1 MTSIYYNSPLGST
14 SASTGTSDFLL
25 VSTLPYYNSLAAYK
39 DKYIPYYIQ
48 HTTLEEWE
56 YGLGI
61 VIDNGGGQD
70 VLIRGGNGFYPLATI
85 YSSSNSNNKVTFSA
99 GTKNVTTVISPERI
113 NHGGNNYSYQAN
125 NFTADTVQTTY
136 GVLASGSGV
145 SVGLP
150 LASGNKNLVLSFK
163 LLPTSNNNLT
173 ISPSGSDKI
182 DGLSS
187 TTLTVAEQYTSLIS
201 DGSGWYELVPL
212 IDVTGAG
219 LPSGSVGAIQFKN
232 SSTLFDGSDSL
243 FWASSSGILLIGGKT
258 VSSANIVLPGSSGQN
273 ILFNNQQYNSDFIVK
288 GTGNNQLFFD
298 ASTGRLGINT
308 GSPSTILHVVG
319 RCANDTLKVE
329 SSTECPT
336 GVALTLYHSPN
347 TGSQTGDYPAT
358 INLAGRN
365 SSAQQ
370 INYAQIRSRI
380 LGTALG
386 ATSGELLFNVD
397 HSGVSKNIAS
407 FNVGSINLGLNA
419 QSIQSNN
426 NIVIGQLAKDSGNNN
441 ILLGHYAAISGA
453 LSSKNIVL
461 GNNTSTRGSN
471 NIVLGHNA
479 VISGSYIYNIGDSAS
494 LTSDYTFNLGQNNTV
509 DGISNFVIGSGN
521 TVNSTDSYVLGNSND
536 TNDTKTFIIGENLI
550 SHNTSGYI
558 VGFDNNISGL
568 LNTINGN
575 SIYVTGNS
583 NTVLG
588 QSNTIIGSNNDILGD
603 TNSITGSSN
612 TVFGENITASG
623 SGCIV
628 FGKNLNVNSNNS
640 IIIGNGSND
649 LAVSSGS
656 LIYNSGI
663 NNASFIVY
671 GSAANTGLFYQ
682 NNLLGIDKIASSGYV
697 LDINGYLRSTGVYTD
712 NFRYGASA
720 TSGSIMV
727 SDSSGNASWQ
737 NISTVQQ
744 YLVNNLVDSALIN
757 KQSNAFGSTSGL
769 YWSAT
774 SGLYLSSTSGVSSA
788 FIVASTGNGPLIV
801 NNNNLARTN
810 VFNIKDSDN
819 ENLLLANSTNKR
831 IGINITPSYN
841 FHVSGVTRIQNSS
854 LDYLEKTSDRLVIN
868 YDIDG
873 STFKNWN
880 ITSSGLF
887 LKQTNEG
894 SLIPIQSFGTSTP
907 TDVSN
912 AHPLVL
918 TYDVASST
926 YQVKFTSGIYGGFTV
941 FTGASDS

>member
-25 VSTLPYYNSLAAYK
+25 VSTLSYHNSLAAYK
-39 DKYIPYYIQ
+39 DKYIPYYIE

-70 VLIRGGNGFYPLATI
+70 VLVRQGNALYPLATV

-163 LLPTSNNNLT
+163 LLPNSDNNLT

-212 IDVTGAG
+212 IDVTGVG
-219 LPSGSVGAIQFKN
+219 LPVGSVGAIQFKN
-232 SSTLFDGSDSL
+232 SSTLFDGSDQL
-243 FWASSSGILLIGGKT
+243 FWESTSGTLLIGDSNA
-258 VSSANIVLPGSSGQN
+258 SSASIILPSSGQN
-273 ILFNNQQYNSDFIVK
+273 IIFNNQQYNSDFVVK
-288 GTGNNQLFFD
+288 GTGTNQLFFD

-365 SSAQQ
+365 ASAQQ

-419 QSIQSNN
+419 QSIQSSN

-453 LSSKNIVL
+453 LSSQNIVL
-461 GNNTSTRGSN
+461 GNSTSTRGSN
-471 NIVLGHNA
+471 NIVVGHNTN
-479 VISGSYIYNIGDSAS
+479 ISGIYVYNIGDSATVNS
-494 LTSDYTFNLGQNNTV
+494 NYTFNLGQNNTI
-509 DGISNFVIGSGN
+509 DGTSNFIIGSGN

-603 TNSITGSSN
+603 INSITGSGN
-612 TVFGENITASG
+612 TVFGENISVNG
-623 SGCIV
+623 SGCVI
-628 FGKNLNVNSNNS
+628 FGKDLSVSNNNS

-649 LAVSSGS
+649 LAISSGS
-656 LIYNSGI
+656 LVYNSGT

-682 NNLLGIDKIASSGYV
+682 NNLLGIDKIPSGYL
-697 LDINGYLRSTGVYTD
+697 LDINGYLRSTGIYTD
-712 NFRYGASA
+712 NLRYGSSA

-744 YLVNNLVDSALIN
+744 YLVNDLVDTALIN
-757 KQSNAFGSTSGL
+757 KQSNSFGSTSGL
-769 YWSAT
+769 YWSAS
-774 SGLYLSSTSGVSSA
+774 SGLYLSIGGISSS

-831 IGINITPSYN
+831 VGINITPSYN

-854 LDYLEKTSDRLVIN
+854 LDYIDKSANVFKIS
-868 YDIDG
+868 YDE
-873 STFKNWN
+873 SVSVLKNWQ
-880 ITSSGLF
+880 ITSSGL
-887 LKQTNEG
+887 LIKQTNEG
-894 SLIPIQSFGTSTP
+894 SLIPIQSFSSSTP
-907 TDVSN
+907 TDVTN
-912 AHPLVL
+912 VHMLVL
-918 TYDVASST
+918 EYNPALST
-926 YQVKFTSGIYGGFTV
+926 YQVKFTSGVYGGFSV
-941 FTGASDS
+941 FTGSIDDQ